1 MIKIPRTQFVK
12 TSNYYSEYEYY
23 ESLHLYVVRLYRP
36 RSYSKDKNS
45 RLIKEFIVEESHI
58 ETIGIK
64 AYLRAIL
71 KYLGKKKKT
80 KEYYKLVASK
90 AFKIKIEKVTPEQI
104 WVIKNLIL
112 K

>member
-1 MIKIPRTQFVK
+1 MIKIPKTQFVK

-23 ESLHLYVVRLYRP
+23 NNLGLYIVRLYKP
-36 RSYSKDKNS
+36 RSFSKNKDS
-45 RLIKEFIVEESHI
+45 RLIREFIVEDSYIES
-58 ETIGIK
+58 IGIK

-71 KYLGKKKKT
+71 KALGKQKKLR
-80 KEYYKLVASK
+80 EYYKSIASK
-90 AFKIKIEKVTPEQI
+90 AFKVKIDSVTPEQI